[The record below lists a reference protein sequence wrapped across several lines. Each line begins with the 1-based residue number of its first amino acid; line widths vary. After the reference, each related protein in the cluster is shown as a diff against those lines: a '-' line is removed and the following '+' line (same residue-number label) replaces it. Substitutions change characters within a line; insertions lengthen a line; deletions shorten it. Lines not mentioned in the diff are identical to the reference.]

1 MHLNQVVFIG
11 VLALSLL
18 LINLIQKYYNIYKKN
33 YRISNL
39 IILKLLLRMVL
50 VVILTLTLYHEYTID
65 ENANKRGGKNLV
77 FLIPKSTI
85 NELSEDLRIQVN
97 DIANSDYFN
106 KIGLARLSDDKL
118 QVMKVIPST
127 SKDVFF
133 TLFSSPNLELTINDL
148 KYSDDVNYQVNEYYD
163 LSSNEFLRSKSII
176 LTSNSNLVSSLYNNP
191 AIKYYLLILSI
202 ILVSFDLVIKVK
214 TIKL

>member
-18 LINLIQKYYNIYKKN
+18 LFNLIQKYYNIHKKN

-65 ENANKRGGKNLV
+65 ENANKWGGKNLV

-106 KIGLARLSDDKL
+106 KIGLARLSDDNL

-133 TLFSSPNLELTINDL
+133 TLFSSPNLELTVNDL

-176 LTSNSNLVSSLYNNP
+176 LTSNSNLISSLYNNP
-191 AIKYYLLILSI
+191 AIKFYLLILSI

>member
-18 LINLIQKYYNIYKKN
+18 LFNLIQKYYNIYKKN

-50 VVILTLTLYHEYTID
+50 VVILTLTLYHAYTID
-65 ENANKRGGKNLV
+65 DNANKWGGKNLI
-77 FLIPKSTI
+77 FLIPKSPN
-85 NELSEDLRIQVN
+85 NEISEDLRMQVN
-97 DIANSDYFN
+97 EISNSDYFN
-106 KIGLARLSDDKL
+106 KIGLARLSEDKL
-118 QVMKVIPST
+118 RVMKIIPST

-133 TLFSSPNLELTINDL
+133 TLFNSPNLDLIVNDL
-148 KYSDDVNYQVNEYYD
+148 KYSDDINYHVNEYYD
-163 LSSNEFLRSKSII
+163 LSTSEFLSSKSII
-176 LTSNSNLVSSLYNNP
+176 PTSNSNLISNLYNNP
-191 AIKYYLLILSI
+191 AIKFYLLILSI
-202 ILVSFDLVIKVK
+202 VLVSFDLVIKIK